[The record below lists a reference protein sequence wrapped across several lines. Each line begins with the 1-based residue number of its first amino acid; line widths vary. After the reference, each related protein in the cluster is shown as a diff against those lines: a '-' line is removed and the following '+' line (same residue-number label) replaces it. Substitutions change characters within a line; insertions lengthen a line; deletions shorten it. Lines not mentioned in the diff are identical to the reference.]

1 MVTAIST
8 TKVTKRAPTPKRPP
22 LLPSESDNAI
32 APPRRPKV
40 REVTSR
46 YMSSSS
52 SSSSSFSSPPKRS
65 NSPLV
70 TRAVNSN
77 LMRQKLTPAVMQR
90 SQSTERRRLGTP
102 RPSGE
107 TPVAQRM
114 LLTST
119 RSLSVSFQGESFSF
133 QVSKAKPPPA
143 SQSVRKSTPERRK
156 VTANTPTATRGR
168 VNGNSEQMEN
178 SVSRSLDQHRWPG
191 KSQQQQ
197 ANFMNRSLDCGI
209 FLRNSNRPG
218 NNVVRSLRDSLLD
231 PRVSQEATLRLESNK
246 NGGSE
251 LEIEPEEL
259 VPSDNE
265 SVTSSS
271 SSGARDNGGKQM
283 HGGSRVVPAR
293 FLQEANN
300 PLRRQTD
307 LPAPRNGGIGNR
319 AMDPPKLLVPKK
331 SLLASPASSPRGIVN
346 SRLQGS
352 PIRSAIRPASPSTLA
367 SPSPWSPSRGVSP
380 SRGRNGI
387 ASSLTSRFVNEPSVL
402 SFAVDVPRGKTGE
415 NRVADA
421 HSLRL
426 MHNRLMQWRFVN
438 ARADA
443 SLSVQTLNSE
453 KSLYGAWEATSS
465 LRESVIAKRVELQ
478 LLKLHF
484 KLISIFKEQMIYLE
498 DWAKLDPVYSG
509 SLSGATEALKASTL
523 RLPVFGGAKIDLLN
537 LKDAICSAMDVMQA
551 MASSIR
557 LLLPKVV
564 NVKSLVVELD
574 NLSAKER
581 CLLEECQDLLS
592 TIRTI
597 QVRESSLISHTIQMK
612 SLTRNQQ

>member
-8 TKVTKRAPTPKRPP
+8 TKVTKRASTPKRPP

-32 APPRRPKV
+32 APPAPPRRPKA

-46 YMSSSS
+46 YMSSS

-77 LMRQKLTPAVMQR
+77 SNSNMNLARQKLTPAVMQR
-90 SQSTERRRLGTP
+90 SQSTERRRQGTP
-102 RPSGE
+102 RPNNGE

-156 VTANTPTATRGR
+156 VTATTPIATRGR
-168 VNGNSEQMEN
+168 VNGNSDQMEN

-209 FLRNSNRPG
+209 SLRYSNGPG

-231 PRVSQEATLRLESNK
+231 PRASQEAALRLESNK

-251 LEIEPEEL
+251 PEIEPEEL
-259 VPSDNE
+259 VPSDND
-265 SVTSSS
+265 SVTSGS
-271 SSGARDNGGKQM
+271 SSGAHDNGGKQM
-283 HGGSRVVPAR
+283 LGGSRVVPAR
-293 FLQEANN
+293 FLPEANN
-300 PLRRQTD
+300 SLRRQTD
-307 LPAPRNGGIGNR
+307 LPSPRNGGIGNK
-319 AMDPPKLLVPKK
+319 AVDPPKLLVPKK
-331 SLLASPASSPRGIVN
+331 SALFSPASSPRGIVN

-352 PIRSAIRPASPSTLA
+352 PIRSAVRPASPSPLA

-387 ASSLTSRFVNEPSVL
+387 VSSLTSRFVNEPSVL

-443 SLSVQTLNSE
+443 SLSVQTLNAEVSF
-453 KSLYGAWEATSS
+453 L
-465 LRESVIAKRVELQ
+465 
-478 LLKLHF
+478 F
-484 KLISIFKEQMIYLE
+484 
-498 DWAKLDPVYSG
+498 P
-509 SLSGATEALKASTL
+509 
-523 RLPVFGGAKIDLLN
+523 
-537 LKDAICSAMDVMQA
+537 CSRFSFV
-551 MASSIR
+551 S
-557 LLLPKVV
+557 K
-564 NVKSLVVELD
+564 
-574 NLSAKER
+574 
-581 CLLEECQDLLS
+581 CYY
-592 TIRTI
+592 
-597 QVRESSLISHTIQMK
+597 
-612 SLTRNQQ
+612 